1 MKNKKTILTTVFA
14 LVLAFCIVTAS
25 LAAVAANT
33 KEYDPI
39 ETLPEI
45 VSVNPPEDCE
55 VPSIESFVKNLG
67 TLTEKERAALIADLD
82 ELARLEKQID
92 EINARMT
99 DGNADKLYDEIDAV
113 NDKITAVL
121 ERNAELW
128 ERVNDEYDEQVAANE
143 TDMTLELNEAD
154 LNDLCEEDYSYE
166 NFVRNLGTLTEKERA
181 ALIADLDEL
190 AKLEKQIDAVY
201 DRMTDENADKLYGE
215 IDKIEAEITKV
226 LERNAE
232 LWERVSDAYDE
243 QIAAH
248 DPVMAF

>member
-1 MKNKKTILTTVFA
+1 MKNKRNILAAVFA
-14 LVLAFCIVTAS
+14 LILALSVVTAS
-25 LAAVAANT
+25 ATAASAT
-33 KEYDPI
+33 GRRSDKI

-45 VSVNPPEDCE
+45 ISVESPDDCG
-55 VPSIESFVKNLG
+55 VPSVES
-67 TLTEKERAALIADLD
+67 
-82 ELARLEKQID
+82 
-92 EINARMT
+92 
-99 DGNADKLYDEIDAV
+99 
-113 NDKITAVL
+113 
-121 ERNAELW
+121 
-128 ERVNDEYDEQVAANE
+128 
-143 TDMTLELNEAD
+143 
-154 LNDLCEEDYSYE
+154 
-166 NFVRNLGTLTEKERA
+166 FVRNLDTLTEKERA

-226 LERNAE
+226 LDRNAG

>member
-82 ELARLEKQID
+82 ELAKLEKQID
-92 EINARMT
+92 DVYGRIT
-99 DGNADKLYDEIDAV
+99 DENADKLYGEID
-113 NDKITAVL
+113 KIEAEINAVL
-121 ERNAELW
+121 ERNTELW

-226 LERNAE
+226 LDRNAG

>member
-1 MKNKKTILTTVFA
+1 M
-14 LVLAFCIVTAS
+14 
-25 LAAVAANT
+25 
-33 KEYDPI
+33 P
-39 ETLPEI
+39 
-45 VSVNPPEDCE
+45 SV
-55 VPSIESFVKNLG
+55 ESFVRNLD

-92 EINARMT
+92 EIYARMT
-99 DGNADKLYDEIDAV
+99 DGNVDKLYDEIDAV

-166 NFVRNLGTLTEKERA
+166 SFVKNLGTLTEKERA

-226 LERNAE
+226 LDRNAG

-248 DPVMAF
+248 DPVMAFYAEAMPQKGKGKPKPQSRVPAARL

>member
-1 MKNKKTILTTVFA
+1 MKSKKNILATVFA
-14 LVLAFCIVTAS
+14 LILALSVVTAS
-25 LAAVAANT
+25 ATAAAENGRRSD
-33 KEYDPI
+33 KI

-45 VSVNPPEDCE
+45 ISVESTDDCG
-55 VPSIESFVKNLG
+55 VPSVENFVRNLD

-92 EINARMT
+92 EIYARMT

-166 NFVRNLGTLTEKERA
+166 SFVKNLGTLTEKERA

-226 LERNAE
+226 LDRNAG

>member
-1 MKNKKTILTTVFA
+1 MKNKKNILATVFA
-14 LVLAFCIVTAS
+14 LILALSVVTAS
-25 LAAVAANT
+25 ATAAAANGRRSD
-33 KEYDPI
+33 KI

-45 VSVNPPEDCE
+45 ISVESPDDCG
-55 VPSIESFVKNLG
+55 VPSVESFVRNLD

-92 EINARMT
+92 EIYARMT
-99 DGNADKLYDEIDAV
+99 DRNADKLYDEIDAV

-128 ERVNDEYDEQVAANE
+128 ERVNNEYDERIAANE

-166 NFVRNLGTLTEKERA
+166 SFVRNLDTLIEKERA

-190 AKLEKQIDAVY
+190 ARLEKQIDEIYA
-201 DRMTDENADKLYGE
+201 RMTDRNADKLYDE
-215 IDKIEAEITKV
+215 IDAVNDKITAV

-232 LWERVSDAYDE
+232 LWERVSDEYDVKV
-243 QIAAH
+243 AAN
-248 DPVMAF
+248 DPDMVF

>member
-1 MKNKKTILTTVFA
+1 MKNKKSILATVFA
-14 LVLAFCIVTAS
+14 LILALSVVTAS
-25 LAAVAANT
+25 ATAAAENGRRSD
-33 KEYDPI
+33 KI

-45 VSVNPPEDCE
+45 ISVESPDDCG
-55 VPSIESFVKNLG
+55 VPSVESFVRNLD

-92 EINARMT
+92 EIYARMT

-113 NDKITAVL
+113 NDKITTVL

-166 NFVRNLGTLTEKERA
+166 CFVKNLGTLTEKERA

-201 DRMTDENADKLYGE
+201 ARMTDENADKLYGE

-226 LERNAE
+226 LDRNAG

>member
-1 MKNKKTILTTVFA
+1 MKNKRTILTTVFA

-82 ELARLEKQID
+82 ELAKLEKQID
-92 EINARMT
+92 AVYGRITNENE
-99 DGNADKLYDEIDAV
+99 DKLYGEID
-113 NDKITAVL
+113 KIEAEINSVL
-121 ERNAELW
+121 ERNTELW

-143 TDMTLELNEAD
+143 TDMTLEPLRPCPKKAKA
-154 LNDLCEEDYSYE
+154 S
-166 NFVRNLGTLTEKERA
+166 RNHRA
-181 ALIADLDEL
+181 ASQRHGSEFI
-190 AKLEKQIDAVY
+190 
-201 DRMTDENADKLYGE
+201 R
-215 IDKIEAEITKV
+215 EA
-226 LERNAE
+226 L
-232 LWERVSDAYDE
+232 
-243 QIAAH
+243 
-248 DPVMAF
+248 

>member
-1 MKNKKTILTTVFA
+1 MKNKKNILATVFA
-14 LVLAFCIVTAS
+14 LILALSVVTAS
-25 LAAVAANT
+25 ATAAAENGRRSD
-33 KEYDPI
+33 KI

-45 VSVNPPEDCE
+45 ISVESPDDCG
-55 VPSIESFVKNLG
+55 VPSAESFVRNLD

-92 EINARMT
+92 EIYARMT

-128 ERVNDEYDEQVAANE
+128 ERFNDEYDEQVAANE

-226 LERNAE
+226 LDRNAG

>member
-1 MKNKKTILTTVFA
+1 MKNKKNILATVFVLILA
-14 LVLAFCIVTAS
+14 LSVVTAS
-25 LAAVAANT
+25 ATAAAENDRRSD
-33 KEYDPI
+33 KI

-45 VSVNPPEDCE
+45 ISVESPDDCG
-55 VPSIESFVKNLG
+55 VPSVESFVRNLD

-92 EINARMT
+92 AI
-99 DGNADKLYDEIDAV
+99 
-113 NDKITAVL
+113 
-121 ERNAELW
+121 
-128 ERVNDEYDEQVAANE
+128 
-143 TDMTLELNEAD
+143 
-154 LNDLCEEDYSYE
+154 
-166 NFVRNLGTLTEKERA
+166 
-181 ALIADLDEL
+181 
-190 AKLEKQIDAVY
+190 Y

-215 IDKIEAEITKV
+215 IDKIEAEINAV

>member
-1 MKNKKTILTTVFA
+1 MKNKKNILATVFA
-14 LVLAFCIVTAS
+14 LILALSVVTAS
-25 LAAVAANT
+25 ATAAAENGRRSD
-33 KEYDPI
+33 KI

-45 VSVNPPEDCE
+45 ISAESPDDCG
-55 VPSIESFVKNLG
+55 VPSVESFVRNLD

-92 EINARMT
+92 EIYARIT

-166 NFVRNLGTLTEKERA
+166 SFVKNLGTLTEKERA

-226 LERNAE
+226 LDRNAG

>member
-1 MKNKKTILTTVFA
+1 MKSKKNILATVFA
-14 LVLAFCIVTAS
+14 LILALGVVTAS
-25 LAAVAANT
+25 ATAAAANGRRSD
-33 KEYDPI
+33 KI

-45 VSVNPPEDCE
+45 ISVESTDDCG
-55 VPSIESFVKNLG
+55 VPSVESFVRNLD

-82 ELARLEKQID
+82 ELARLEKQIN
-92 EINARMT
+92 EIYARMT

-166 NFVRNLGTLTEKERA
+166 SFVNNLGTLTEKERA

-226 LERNAE
+226 LDRNAG

>member
-1 MKNKKTILTTVFA
+1 MKNKRTILTTVFA

-82 ELARLEKQID
+82 ELA
-92 EINARMT
+92 
-99 DGNADKLYDEIDAV
+99 
-113 NDKITAVL
+113 
-121 ERNAELW
+121 
-128 ERVNDEYDEQVAANE
+128 
-143 TDMTLELNEAD
+143 
-154 LNDLCEEDYSYE
+154 
-166 NFVRNLGTLTEKERA
+166 
-181 ALIADLDEL
+181 
-190 AKLEKQIDAVY
+190 KLEKQIDAVY

-226 LERNAE
+226 LDRNAG